1 LIINAGGGYHI
12 LLAGLGQLDAVAG
25 QAIVT
30 GEPVGKM
37 GLGQASTSGDNGA
50 PILYVEFR
58 SRDKPINPGPWWS
71 GEAEKVQG

>member
-1 LIINAGGGYHI
+1 M
-12 LLAGLGQLDAVAG
+12 LLAGLGELNVVAG
-25 QAIVT
+25 QAVVA
-30 GEPVGKM
+30 GEPIGKM
-37 GLGQASTSGDNGA
+37 GQGLAALSGEAGA